1 MDPAGRR
8 RTGTSAY
15 APPFPK
21 PSGTEAVTIGVAID
35 VSGLGGAVVDVVVS
49 PSVISGPSLMLPG
62 ESLKTTVSAPHSN
75 DCAGTD
81 ASRGKL
87 ELTRFHL

>member
-1 MDPAGRR
+1 MDPAVR

-35 VSGLGGAVVDVVVS
+35 VSGLSGAVVDVVVS

-62 ESLKTTVSAPHSN
+62 ESLKTTVSAPI
-75 DCAGTD
+75 ATTALAPMPAA
-81 ASRGKL
+81 ASL
-87 ELTRFHL
+87 S